1 MPGHEL
7 AGVVTKV
14 GAKVKDIK
22 VSKTKYIG
30 SYIALTTAMTL
41 TMSISF
47 RLETMWELVCC
58 LIGAIVI
65 ATIAIV
71 MINIAIIAIV
81 MIMILPS
88 SLL

>member
-1 MPGHEL
+1 MVPGHEL

-30 SYIALTTAMTL
+30 SYIALTMAMTL

-58 LIGAIVI
+58 LIGASV
-65 ATIAIV
+65 AI
-71 MINIAIIAIV
+71 IAIIAIV
-81 MIMILPS
+81 MIMILPL